1 MTFKAAVLG
10 SPIKHSLSPLIHNHA
25 YKVLGFDGDY
35 AAIEVKQDEL
45 RRFLSP
51 ERLSDPDWCGFSL
64 TMPLKEEICSKEYRD
79 LIEVET
85 RAERIRSANTV
96 FRNGMNWKATSTDVT
111 GIEFLLNDRKF
122 HKVAILGAGGTARA
136 ALDSRHLKNTEIV
149 IYRRSA
155 SRDSLII
162 EAFPEHRI
170 QFLAWDEID
179 EVDGVDLLINTVPDD
194 GVSSIYFDSQ
204 AVPLLLD
211 AIYSPWL
218 PTFSRRQLEG
228 GGQLLSGI
236 DLLCAQAIFQIEA
249 MTQKSFDRQSLFG
262 ELKKVALQSLQ

>member
-25 YKVLGFDGDY
+25 YKALGFDGDY
-35 AAIEVKQDEL
+35 AAMEVKQDEL
-45 RRFLSP
+45 RSFLSP

-64 TMPLKEEICSKEYRD
+64 TMPLKEEICSKDYTD
-79 LIEVET
+79 LIEVDT
-85 RAERIRSANTV
+85 RAERIRSANTI
-96 FRNGMNWKATSTDVT
+96 FRDGRNWKATSTDVT
-111 GIEFLLNDRKF
+111 GIEFLLNDKKF

-136 ALDSRHLKNTEIV
+136 ALDSRQLENTEIV
-149 IYRRSA
+149 ICRRSA

-162 EAFPEHRI
+162 QAFPEHRI
-170 QFLAWDEID
+170 KFLAWDEID
-179 EVDGVDLLINTVPDD
+179 QIDGVDLLINTVPDD
-194 GVSSIYFDSQ
+194 GISSIYFDPQ
-204 AVPLLLD
+204 AAPILLD

-218 PTFSRRQLEG
+218 PTLSRRQLEG

-249 MTQKSFDRQSLFG
+249 MTRNSFDRQSLFG
-262 ELKKVALQSLQ
+262 ELKKVALQSFQ

>member
-25 YKVLGFDGDY
+25 YKVLDFDGDY
-35 AAIEVKQDEL
+35 GAMEVKQDEL
-45 RRFLSP
+45 RSFLSP
-51 ERLSDPDWCGFSL
+51 ERLSDPNWCGFSL
-64 TMPLKEEICSKEYRD
+64 TMPLKEEICSKDYTD
-79 LIEVET
+79 LIEVDA
-85 RAERIRSANTV
+85 RAARIQSANTI
-96 FRNGMNWKATSTDVT
+96 FREGRNWKATSTDVT
-111 GIEFLLNDRKF
+111 GIEFLLNDKKF
-122 HKVAILGAGGTARA
+122 NKVAILGAGGTARA
-136 ALDSRHLKNTEIV
+136 ALDSRQLENTEIF
-149 IYRRSA
+149 ICRRSA

-170 QFLAWDEID
+170 QFLGWDEI
-179 EVDGVDLLINTVPDD
+179 EQVEGVDLLINTVPDD
-194 GVSSIYFDSQ
+194 GISSVYFDPQ
-204 AVPLLLD
+204 VAPLLLD

-218 PTFSRRQLEG
+218 PTLSRRQLEG

-249 MTQKSFDRQSLFG
+249 MTQKSFDRQSLFS